1 MAFGNPKSHGC
12 IFNVPQASGFFT
24 CVFED
29 FVFKNEA
36 KIRKKARKTGAE
48 QEDNMAE
55 QQFIMTQKG
64 YDEAVERLK
73 YLQTVKRQE
82 IVERIA
88 EARSH
93 GDLSENAEYDAA
105 RNEQAA
111 NEGEIVDLDYKIKNA
126 VILEANSDTSYV
138 HIGSKV
144 TVYDEE
150 MDEEE
155 TYEITGSTEANAMQN
170 KISNESPVG
179 KALLKRKVGD
189 AVKVL
194 APDGEYRLI
203 IKQIS

>member
-1 MAFGNPKSHGC
+1 
-12 IFNVPQASGFFT
+12 
-24 CVFED
+24 
-29 FVFKNEA
+29 
-36 KIRKKARKTGAE
+36 
-48 QEDNMAE
+48 MAE

-73 YLQTVKRQE
+73 YLQTEKRQQ
-82 IVERIA
+82 IVDRIA

-111 NEGEIVDLDYKIKNA
+111 NEGEIAELDYKVKNA
-126 VILEANSDTSYV
+126 VIIEENTDTSYV

-144 TVYDEE
+144 RVYDEE

-155 TYEITGSTEANAMQN
+155 VYEITGSTESNAMEN

-179 KALLKRKVGD
+179 KALLKRNVGD
-189 AVKVL
+189 VVKVV
-194 APDGEYRLI
+194 APDGEYKLA
-203 IKQIS
+203 IKEIF

>member
-1 MAFGNPKSHGC
+1 MS
-12 IFNVPQASGFFT
+12 
-24 CVFED
+24 
-29 FVFKNEA
+29 
-36 KIRKKARKTGAE
+36 
-48 QEDNMAE
+48 E

-64 YDEAVERLK
+64 YDEAVQRLK

-126 VILEANSDTSYV
+126 VIIEASSDTSFV

-144 TVYDEE
+144 RVYDEDL
-150 MDEEE
+150 DEEE
-155 TYEITGSTEANAMQN
+155 VYEITGTTESNAMEN

-179 KALLKRKVGD
+179 AALLKRKVGD
-189 AVKVL
+189 VVKIV
-194 APDGEYRLI
+194 APDGEYKLVVKEI
-203 IKQIS
+203 F